1 MKIEEMAM
9 LAEMLLPL
17 AQMNKRAMYAKGDIK
32 RAVECEQDIC
42 VFEEAI
48 RRAASKKSSRA
59 RKGKRS

>member
-1 MKIEEMAM
+1 MKIEDMAR
-9 LAEMLLPL
+9 LAEILLPL
-17 AQMNKRAMYAKGDIK
+17 AQLNKRVMYAKGDIK

-48 RRAASKKSSRA
+48 RRVADKKSSKA